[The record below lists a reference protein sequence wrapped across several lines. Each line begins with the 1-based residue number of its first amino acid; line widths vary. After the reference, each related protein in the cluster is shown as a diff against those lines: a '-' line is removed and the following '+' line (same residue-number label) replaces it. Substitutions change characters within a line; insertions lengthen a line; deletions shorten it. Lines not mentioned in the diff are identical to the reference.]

1 MGCALSLK
9 GGTRSESPARGT
21 RWCPVPGLGSLN
33 RVHVSR
39 AGLTL
44 RRLRLSPGKT
54 PCHPHEAARMIRSP
68 PPRGL
73 GPLGQPAVPPALGV
87 TRSPRPPGSTPG
99 PSAQRRGGAG
109 AAGPPSAQGEG
120 PLPQSHK
127 GSGWAS
133 SVSPASQGRLRFL
146 DRGWKR
152 RSKPHLSRLS
162 VLNESCN

>member
-1 MGCALSLK
+1 MGFALSLK

-87 TRSPRPPGSTPG
+87 TRSPRPPSSTPG
-99 PSAQRRGGAG
+99 PSAQRRGE
-109 AAGPPSAQGEG
+109 QGLLG
-120 PLPQSHK
+120 LPLHRVGDRCPRATRGQGGRPLFPQ
-127 GSGWAS
+127 
-133 SVSPASQGRLRFL
+133 RLR
-146 DRGWKR
+146 GACVSWTVVGKGGV
-152 RSKPHLSRLS
+152 SRI
-162 VLNESCN
+162 